1 MWTIMV
7 RTPSK
12 AKRDRV
18 VVIGTGHVGSSY
30 AFALMNQG
38 VAKELVIIDIDQEK
52 ASGDVMDLNHGQAF
66 APSVTS
72 IWHGNYEDCKE
83 ADVVCIS
90 AGANQKPGETRL
102 DLLEKNVIIFKEVVD
117 AVMASGFNGIFLVA
131 TNPVDLLTQ
140 ATQAFSGLP
149 KKRVIGSGTTLDTAR
164 LRFMLGEYFQ
174 ISAKHVHAYV
184 VGEHGD
190 SALPLWSTATI
201 GNVPLSQYLL
211 RNKAYKKADLDDIF
225 TNVRD
230 AAYEIIHK
238 KGATYYG
245 IAMSLVRIT
254 KALLKNENAVMTV
267 STFLNGEF
275 GAKEVCIAVP
285 AIVNRN
291 GVREVLELKL
301 NDLERQQFTESV
313 QMLKGTY
320 KTIMQTG
327 TLF

>member
-1 MWTIMV
+1 
-7 RTPSK
+7 
-12 AKRDRV
+12 
-18 VVIGTGHVGSSY
+18 
-30 AFALMNQG
+30 
-38 VAKELVIIDIDQEK
+38 
-52 ASGDVMDLNHGQAF
+52 
-66 APSVTS
+66 
-72 IWHGNYEDCKE
+72 
-83 ADVVCIS
+83 
-90 AGANQKPGETRL
+90 
-102 DLLEKNVIIFKEVVD
+102 
-117 AVMASGFNGIFLVA
+117 
-131 TNPVDLLTQ
+131 
-140 ATQAFSGLP
+140 
-149 KKRVIGSGTTLDTAR
+149 
-164 LRFMLGEYFQ
+164 MLGEYFE

-211 RNKAYKKADLDDIF
+211 RNRAYKKADLDDIF

-267 STFLNGEF
+267 STFINGEF

-301 NDLERQQFTESV
+301 NDIERQQFTESV

-327 TLF
+327 HSF

>member
-1 MWTIMV
+1 MV

-102 DLLEKNVIIFKEVVD
+102 DLLEMD

-140 ATQAFSGLP
+140 ATQVFSGLP

-211 RNKAYKKADLDDIF
+211 RNRAYKKADLDDIF

-254 KALLKNENAVMTV
+254 KALLKNEHAVMTV

-301 NDLERQQFTESV
+301 NDIERQQFTESV

-327 TLF
+327 HSF